1 MTTAPTLPTRPR
13 RASALPMLA
22 QLTLAELRRLLRSP
36 MFAVGTIGFP
46 VMFFALFGLPVI
58 QQFGTTNPHAG
69 PVILTQFAAYS
80 LLSLALFS
88 FGATVA
94 TERSGGWL
102 RLLRSSPLPVPLYFV
117 SKTLAALA
125 FGAVSLALLYA
136 FAHFAGGVTLPL
148 GLALLLAGKLL
159 LGMVPLVALGLC
171 IGFLASPQAA
181 QILANI
187 LSVVMSFASGLFV
200 PLEQLPGFV
209 RQFAPLLPAYHVGQ
223 IATNTVAGQTASEP
237 AHWLV
242 LGAITV
248 IFGGLA
254 VWGLKRD
261 ESREG

>member
-58 QQFGTTNPHAG
+58 QQFGPTNPHAG
-69 PVILTQFAAYS
+69 PVILTRFAAYS

-200 PLEQLPGFV
+200 PLDQLPGFV
-209 RQFAPLLPAYHVGQ
+209 QQIAPLLPAYHVSQ
-223 IATNTVAGQTASEP
+223 IATNTVSGQTASEP
-237 AHWLV
+237 AHWLALAAFTLV
-242 LGAITV
+242 
-248 IFGGLA
+248 FGTLA